1 MYTVYIYNIRI
12 DIHGMQDI
20 HMVIYI
26 YIYGVYFVVHNIYIY
41 TYIIIFANSMFIHII
56 IYIYIQVDKER
67 ET

>member
-26 YIYGVYFVVHNIYIY
+26 YMVCTLLYIIYIY

-56 IYIYIQVDKER
+56 IYIY
-67 ET
+67 TG